1 MKMRSA
7 LEGVGAALVL
17 FPYYLPF
24 FHPQNHDLFHHGLPV
39 THLIGGV
46 LLDLLGASILM
57 TAFLTLLPHL
67 RAPARKIVEA
77 LFAGLM
83 LWSMAAFALQ
93 LLLRLQSPLVFWNR
107 MWERGSLPITLLIGA
122 LCWYVPRVGRPAFRA
137 IRLVLASL
145 AFSTLWIVP
154 QLMHLA
160 LARPPRASA
169 GPSPSPEPAHAR
181 ASRRIVWIL
190 FDELSYDQTFEHRAW
205 DVALPNFDRLRAQS
219 ISFSR
224 LKPVGFAT
232 DRIIPSLFLGRRIE
246 KFRSTIGG
254 EFSYWDDKE
263 RRWLAYDPDE
273 TLFGLAQ
280 RNGWQTGVDGWYNPY
295 CQTLAPVL
303 NACYRDAGIVFVP
316 MEEYG
321 ASEEKSALENA
332 AALPDQ
338 FVAALTHRQKTT
350 AEEHIQA
357 YRNIMARTEGLID
370 ASQLRFVF
378 LHLPVPHPPG
388 IYDRKQRRL
397 RSGGDY
403 LDNLVL
409 ADETLGT
416 LLGEIDASPSAGQ
429 TTVIV
434 SSYHSWRTSI
444 WKPTE
449 SWTVEEERA
458 SGGKFDDRPVLLI
471 RFPGED
477 SPEDVRAALP
487 ELLEHDV
494 IERMLQG
501 QMVSRED
508 LDLFLAQLNR

>member
-1 MKMRSA
+1 
-7 LEGVGAALVL
+7 
-17 FPYYLPF
+17 
-24 FHPQNHDLFHHGLPV
+24 
-39 THLIGGV
+39 
-46 LLDLLGASILM
+46 
-57 TAFLTLLPHL
+57 
-67 RAPARKIVEA
+67 
-77 LFAGLM
+77 
-83 LWSMAAFALQ
+83 
-93 LLLRLQSPLVFWNR
+93 
-107 MWERGSLPITLLIGA
+107 
-122 LCWYVPRVGRPAFRA
+122 
-137 IRLVLASL
+137 
-145 AFSTLWIVP
+145 
-154 QLMHLA
+154 
-160 LARPPRASA
+160 
-169 GPSPSPEPAHAR
+169 
-181 ASRRIVWIL
+181 
-190 FDELSYDQTFEHRAW
+190 
-205 DVALPNFDRLRAQS
+205 
-219 ISFSR
+219 
-224 LKPVGFAT
+224 
-232 DRIIPSLFLGRRIE
+232 
-246 KFRSTIGG
+246 
-254 EFSYWDDKE
+254 
-263 RRWLAYDPDE
+263 
-273 TLFGLAQ
+273 
-280 RNGWQTGVDGWYNPY
+280 
-295 CQTLAPVL
+295 VL

-388 IYDRKQRRL
+388 IYYRKQRRL

-434 SSYHSWRTSI
+434 SSDHSWRTSI